1 MRSVLVCAAALA
13 AFASSAR
20 AQTMLDQEERMIEIH
35 SLLVDLP
42 PGGAPGAYRTG
53 EVSLGVEVVG
63 IPTINGQTGGKVQ
76 LTASDHTSLFP
87 RPRLAVGLPAPDG
100 YRAFAGVA
108 YIPPITFRE
117 VSSHLGA
124 LEAGIAWVPEGPLSA
139 GLRGHFLLARSTSP
153 VTDPNTRDTLDD
165 VEFGADVSAGYRL
178 DLGPLGLT
186 PFASVGVTRVA
197 GDFHVTSDN
206 ETLRSRTTNIG
217 FTGGLQ
223 LFAGR
228 NVEAV
233 AELAVYPG
241 RLVHPNFRLAWV
253 FDAFPR
259 R

>member
-1 MRSVLVCAAALA
+1 MRSVLLCTAAFA

-20 AQTMLDQEERMIEIH
+20 AQTMLDQEERLIEIH
-35 SLLVDLP
+35 SLLIDLP
-42 PGGAPGAYRTG
+42 PPGAPGAYRPG
-53 EVSLGVEVVG
+53 QVSLGLEVVG
-63 IPTINGQTGGKVQ
+63 IPPINGQTGVKFQ
-76 LTASDHTSLFP
+76 ITASDHTPAFP

-100 YRAFAGVA
+100 YRAFVGLA
-108 YIPPITFRE
+108 YIPPIRFRE

-124 LEAGIAWVPEGPLSA
+124 LEAGIAWTPEGPLSA
-139 GLRGHFLLARSTSP
+139 GLRGHVVLARSTSP

-165 VEFGADVSAGYRL
+165 FEYGADVSAGYRL

-206 ETLRSRTTNIG
+206 DTLTSRTTNVGFIG
-217 FTGGLQ
+217 GIQ